1 MLILSYTFGKG
12 RSSRGRNLAM
22 EVKDQIVFNYRA
34 VFLLQNSGFL
44 PCSEKKK
51 SL

>member
-12 RSSRGRNLAM
+12 RGRNLAR

-34 VFLLQNSGFL
+34 VFVLQNSGFR
-44 PCSEKKK
+44 PCSVKMK